1 MKKNN
6 SSSRRGGGGSP
17 PGTPPPRSRHPLDQ
31 APPWE
36 QVPPGTRPPDQAP
49 PGTRPPGSGTP
60 LGAGTPPPPFVNR
73 HTPVNILPC
82 PKLRLRAVINARADD
97 WTAERVIIDS
107 NDSLVFVWIVYASV
121 RGRSLEQGNIL
132 CGVCQ
137 EFCSQGGGWIPACIA
152 GGIPAS
158 LAAGLQGGSIQ
169 ACLTDGI
176 PASLAAGLHGG
187 SPGPHPGGSGSLGPH
202 PRGGVSQ
209 HALRQT
215 PPWTATAA
223 GGTHPTGMHP
233 CLFLHFFLQKTQ
245 TSGCK

>member
-1 MKKNN
+1 MKKITAVAV
-6 SSSRRGGGGSP
+6 GGAGSLHQA
-17 PGTPPPRSRHPLDQ
+17 PPPRSRHPPDQ

-49 PGTRPPGSGTP
+49 PGTRPPPGSGTP
-60 LGAGTPPPPFVNR
+60 SWEQAPPLFVNR

-82 PKLRLRAVINARADD
+82 PKLRLRAVINVRADD

-107 NDSLVFVWIVYASV
+107 KDSLVFVWIVYASV

-137 EFCSQGGGWIPACIA
+137 EFCSQGGSGSQHALQVVSQQA
-152 GGIPAS
+152 LLQVSKGGLQAHT
-158 LAAGLQGGSIQ
+158 QGGS
-169 ACLTDGI
+169 CGVW
-176 PASLAAGLHGG
+176 
-187 SPGPHPGGSGSLGPH
+187 PGRVSRPT
-202 PRGGVSQ
+202 PRGKWVSRPTPWGVCVSQ

-215 PPWTATAA
+215 PPPPWTATAA
-223 GGTHPTGMHP
+223 GGTHPTGMHH
-233 CLFLHFFLQKTQ
+233 CLFLHFFLQETQ